1 MKQIKGYTLVSMAT
15 GLVFWALICVFPVS
29 AADNNPCSE
38 DIAKFCKNAAPNQIM
53 GCLETN
59 EKNLSAACKAHEFKM
74 HGKRAERGE
83 EVRAKKRFL
92 QTCRADIAKFC
103 KDADLKGI
111 GYVKCINEN
120 KSELSASCAAWVAA
134 QQEEKTK

>member
-1 MKQIKGYTLVSMAT
+1 MKQIKGYTLVPMVA

-29 AADNNPCSE
+29 AAEKNPCSE

-53 GCLETN
+53 KCLETN
-59 EKNLSAACKAHEFKM
+59 EKKLSAACKAHEVKM

-83 EVRAKKRFL
+83 EVRAKKKFL
-92 QTCRADIAKFC
+92 QICRADIANFC
-103 KDADLKGI
+103 KDADLKE
-111 GYVKCINEN
+111 GYVKCINEH
-120 KSELSASCAAWVAA
+120 KSELSAPCAAWVEA